1 MSTVSFG
8 RDGEKKVQRWLK
20 EQKSFNILFTNF
32 RKKGFEID
40 IIALDSKNI
49 LRFIEVK
56 TVDLGSIFDASYSI
70 EKRNMLN
77 YQKGALSFIQQ
88 YPEYSEHQLSM
99 DAVVLEGNKFH
110 YYENISG
117 LTLFS

>member
-8 RDGEKKVQRWLK
+8 RDGEKKVQQWLK
-20 EQKSFNILFTNF
+20 EQKSFKIIFTNF

-40 IIALDSKNI
+40 IIALDNKNV

-56 TVDLGSIFDASYSI
+56 TVGLGSVFDASYSI
-70 EKRNMLN
+70 ETRNMLN
-77 YQKGALSFIQQ
+77 YQKGVIGFIQQ
-88 YPEYSEHQLSM
+88 YPQYSEYELSM
-99 DAVVLEGNKFH
+99 DAVVLEGDKFH

-117 LTLFS
+117 LTLF